1 MQMES
6 SSATKFRF
14 RDHSLPVSRNSI
26 HSSELSSD
34 DVVSVVSLSNS
45 IISDQPDDNT
55 KLDIESI
62 TGRGIKHL
70 CDELQELKEAA
81 NLDLHKNI
89 CANYSSFLRI
99 LEEVT
104 GVENELVQ
112 LENHFL
118 SHQMLV
124 KDLKDRIYPKI
135 LSINLTMEEYL
146 DFVVPSPPSE
156 LEAHINDVSEKL
168 DILMS
173 ENKVDEALKVLESV
187 YEDEA
192 LSNSDDEIQLYN
204 TMISE
209 KKSVIIQELI
219 QIVENKRIEGPEL
232 KSALTTL
239 CRLGDTQLAI
249 HLLLKYYHL
258 RIVTGTNN
266 LQWSSSPL
274 NEIYIRKL
282 AKFVFS
288 MISQAAKSFEM
299 LCGETSPY
307 ASELVLWSYEETMS
321 FINCFDKFVK
331 CTSEVSVGLSSAIKA
346 AKFAFSY
353 CSLLG
358 KNQKQVLLPYLV
370 EHLYPCMEEVLNTH
384 INHFKKVIPIF
395 SVSDSWILEKYIVSG
410 VFGGD
415 GSSTEQSDYCLLTSS
430 GRKVQTLLQAIAEDI
445 SPLVTLDME
454 NLVTS
459 GLKNLFIEYIII
471 LESAL
476 IYETNEMEQDSP
488 RIKLAESLSQQVS
501 ILANLSTLVQF
512 LSTMVKGIFSSR
524 SSNHMDLQVVKN
536 HSGVHRHQE
545 LDDFLLFIEES
556 SIKLRNVF
564 CQQLILRMLSTYSS
578 HEMFSAIHYNDQF
591 DANPI
596 HNSTP
601 SAIFQVLFLE
611 LRKIEKLEEENE
623 FEVNWLMELLREVM
637 VCMFILV
644 SKNKEINATPKEH
657 VILQTNEAK
666 QFILDVQFLVEIGM
680 YGGYFS
686 TDPLLL
692 LTVMKSTFNSAGLDP
707 FKDADS
713 DDWAIDVATKTI
725 QNLLEIEE
733 TSLHPKEPI
742 HTMKDELH
750 EHEDQIKQSTYE
762 CNFSEVDDKNS
773 LEDKVESDEHESE
786 VAIDAETD
794 YSSTF
799 SSREG
804 SLAERDCVDID
815 KVNMR
820 QLSIS
825 YVQLENTD
833 VEKITDAGNDEL
845 TLMPSL
851 GVVGQNSEQT
861 DSKS

>member
-1 MQMES
+1 MES

-14 RDHSLPVSRNSI
+14 RDHSIPVSRNSI
-26 HSSELSSD
+26 HSSEPSSD
-34 DVVSVVSLSNS
+34 DVVSIVSLSNS
-45 IISDQPDDNT
+45 NISDQPDDNA

-135 LSINLTMEEYL
+135 LSINLTIEECL

-156 LEAHINDVSEKL
+156 LEAHINDVSEKM

-173 ENKVDEALKVLESV
+173 ENKLDEALQVLESA

-192 LSNSDDEIQLYN
+192 LSNSDDEILLYN
-204 TMISE
+204 IMISE
-209 KKSVIIQELI
+209 KKSMIIQQLI
-219 QIVENKRIEGPEL
+219 QMVENKRIEVPEL

-249 HLLLKYYHL
+249 HLLLKFYHL
-258 RIVTGTNN
+258 CIITGTNN
-266 LQWSSSPL
+266 LQWSSSSL

-358 KNQKQVLLPYLV
+358 KNQKLVLLPYLV
-370 EHLYPCMEEVLNTH
+370 EHLYPCMEKVLNTH

-395 SVSDSWILEKYIVSG
+395 SISDSWILEKYIVSR

-415 GSSTEQSDYCLLTSS
+415 GSSTEQPDYCLLTSS
-430 GRKVQTLLQAIAEDI
+430 GRKVLTLLQAIAEDI
-445 SPLVTLDME
+445 SPLVALEME

-459 GLKNLFIEYIII
+459 GLKNLFTEYIII
-471 LESAL
+471 LERAL
-476 IYETNEMEQDSP
+476 TYETNEMEEDSP
-488 RIKLAESLSQQVS
+488 RIKLAESLTQQVS

-524 SSNHMDLQVVKN
+524 SSNHMDSQVVKN
-536 HSGVHRHQE
+536 HSIVHQHQE

-564 CQQLILRMLSTYSS
+564 CQQLILRMLSTCSS
-578 HEMFSAIHYNDQF
+578 HEIFSAIHYNDLF
-591 DANPI
+591 DANKT
-596 HNSTP
+596 HNPMP

-611 LRKIEKLEEENE
+611 LRKIEKLEDENV

-644 SKNKEINATPKEH
+644 SKNKEINATKEEH

-692 LTVMKSTFNSAGLDP
+692 LTVMKSTFNSAGHDP

-713 DDWAIDVATKTI
+713 DDWAIDVATGTI
-725 QNLLEIEE
+725 QNLLEIEK
-733 TSLHPKEPI
+733 TSLHPKESRVTI
-742 HTMKDELH
+742 KDDLH
-750 EHEDQIKQSTYE
+750 EHEDQTKESTYE
-762 CNFSEVDDKNS
+762 CNFSEVDDKTY
-773 LEDKVESDEHESE
+773 LEDNVDSEEHESE

-794 YSSTF
+794 SSTF

-815 KVNMR
+815 NVNMR

-833 VEKITDAGNDEL
+833 FEKVTDAGNDEL
-845 TLMPSL
+845 SLTPSL
-851 GVVGQNSEQT
+851 GIAGQNSDNQT
-861 DSKS
+861 QRTDL